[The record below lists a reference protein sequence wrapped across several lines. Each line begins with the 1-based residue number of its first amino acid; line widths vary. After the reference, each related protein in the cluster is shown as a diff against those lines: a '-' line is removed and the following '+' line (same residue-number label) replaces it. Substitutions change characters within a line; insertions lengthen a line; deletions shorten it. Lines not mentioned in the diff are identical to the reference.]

1 MASHDTAWH
10 SLAQSS
16 PAWADPRL
24 ATPDPCPPSQTQ
36 ARPYHIGVLLQCL
49 LGAIVLVAGAWGAAA
64 VQPHQGTAPVVAG
77 EAAVWGQG
85 QDRGVSKATRPVA
98 PQIQLV
104 GFQAASCCV
113 PTEVSPPGP
122 GLGGCAR
129 EGYWCP
135 VEQGL
140 CGASTGTQYPC
151 LHRYRWWYLLPG
163 MPPRLV
169 PDACPCCDGVG
180 APGDSTHVG
189 PVSVPHCWPVPW
201 CPCSLPGLPSGMAG
215 MPSGHF
221 RCLVP
226 RGPVTNGGARYG
238 DAWWGQLVPRCLC
251 LVQVPSTGMP
261 AALRGCLVLGHV
273 VHAGGSHYCLV
284 LVRGTR

>member
-1 MASHDTAWH
+1 M
-10 SLAQSS
+10 
-16 PAWADPRL
+16 
-24 ATPDPCPPSQTQ
+24 ATPNPCPPSQTQ
-36 ARPYHIGVLLQCL
+36 ARPYHIGVLLQRL
-49 LGAIVLVAGAWGAAA
+49 LGAIVLIAGGWGAAA
-64 VQPHQGTAPVVAG
+64 VQPHQGPAPVVAG

-85 QDRGVSKATRPVA
+85 QDRGVSGATHPVA

-140 CGASTGTQYPC
+140 VRGASTGTQYPC
-151 LHRYRWWYLLPG
+151 LHHYRCWYLLPG
-163 MPPRLV
+163 MPPCLV
-169 PDACPCCDGVG
+169 PDACPCCDGAG

-189 PVSVPHCWPVPW
+189 PVSVPRCWPVPW
-201 CPCSLPGLPSGMAG
+201 CPCSLPGLPSGMAR

-226 RGPVTNGGARYG
+226 RGLVASVGAWYG
-238 DAWWGQLVPRCLC
+238 DAQWGCPVPGC
-251 LVQVPSTGMP
+251 LVGAIGTKMPVPGAGAQYRHACCSAGVPSTGT
-261 AALRGCLVLGHV
+261 RGARWGFPLLPGAC
-273 VHAGGSHYCLV
+273 
-284 LVRGTR
+284 